1 MKRPVFS
8 ARPGATF
15 GIAVAVTILAA
26 PLAHAQTDVQTN
38 CANSGGQY
46 TSEEVSPHFGQA
58 PTLIET
64 CCIGTGP
71 SQKCTSYR
79 DGVQGPTYGGG

>member
-8 ARPGATF
+8 ARRGATF

-26 PLAHAQTDVQTN
+26 PLAHAQTDVQSN
-38 CANSGGQY
+38 CASSGGQY
-46 TSEEVSPHFGQA
+46 TSEEVSPHFGQT
-58 PTLIET
+58 PILLET
-64 CCIGTGP
+64 CCTGTGP
-71 SQKCTSYR
+71 SQKCTTYR